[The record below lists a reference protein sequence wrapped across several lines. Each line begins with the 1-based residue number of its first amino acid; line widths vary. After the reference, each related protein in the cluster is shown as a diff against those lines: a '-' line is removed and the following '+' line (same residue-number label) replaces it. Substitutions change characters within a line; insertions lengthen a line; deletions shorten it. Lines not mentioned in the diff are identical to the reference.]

1 MAVSIVTMLHAKC
14 KLTILSIAPDE
25 CKLQIII
32 VLTHEEYFYKIFL
45 LFLKKF
51 FIKNSVHGAL
61 RNNKLWNQSKSFE
74 RQFWHMDLCTSVRS
88 VLGDPNIVIFNYG

>member
-1 MAVSIVTMLHAKC
+1 MAVSIVTMLHAEC

-45 LFLKKF
+45 LFLKNF
-51 FIKNSVHGAL
+51 L
-61 RNNKLWNQSKSFE
+61 
-74 RQFWHMDLCTSVRS
+74 
-88 VLGDPNIVIFNYG
+88 